1 MTENDDQGVSSRA
14 LLEGFRQSS
23 QKHVTELDVALL
35 VAEVIDEQLDAQRVR
50 SAVTELLNQAQAQ
63 GVMDLEGLLAFLRGQ
78 GFAQAPLAEVDL
90 THSSIDWLLQQQQG
104 LPIVMAILIVT
115 LAKGL
120 GLDAY
125 GINYPGYFLLR
136 VQGEI
141 VDPLALAV
149 VPLAQLEKAQLKK
162 PQLEKPQLEKPKTI
176 SLDELL
182 VKANPVT
189 LGFRM
194 LNNLKSYYLTLG
206 NLQATLATTD
216 YQLAIAEGEPSLQ
229 GLLHFERGDYRRHLG
244 LGDEALASYLECLR
258 LSDDDSLKAQ
268 AAAHIQALTQDQ
280 NPTLH

>member
-1 MTENDDQGVSSRA
+1 MTENDDQGRNSRA

-50 SAVTELLNQAQAQ
+50 SAVTALLNQAQAQ
-63 GVMDLEGLLAFLRGQ
+63 GVMDLEGLLAFLRGR

-120 GLDAY
+120 GLEAY

-149 VPLAQLEKAQLKK
+149 VPLAQLEKAKA
-162 PQLEKPQLEKPKTI
+162 I
-176 SLDELL
+176 SVDELL

-216 YQLAIAEGEPSLQ
+216 YQLAIADGEPSLQ

-244 LGDEALASYLECLR
+244 LVDEALASYLECLR